1 MLNNARGELLF
12 YKIKKK
18 SWEYLDTIV
27 NWNHWVTEIDA
38 DFVRDKIE
46 RLLNMKQ
53 RKNIEL
59 IWVNNVNIF
68 NICIRL
74 LSQTTQSKVLKTLT
88 IESLENKKERNTKSF
103 EDDTQNV
110 KQSDLVSDKIKKNS
124 ITTIVDPLIKWIDYV
139 FNKFNNYNNR
149 KLFTFWFSNFSEKV
163 SRSVSIINNI
173 VKRIINNKLD
183 FSDFEILLNEVK
195 REDEKIT
202 VASKNPLQKY
212 IEYIN
217 TSYNN
222 IFKWKRWITHISK
235 NLFSIKVN
243 TINDFIEFESWID
256 QLKDKLL
263 LKRKRN

>member
-1 MLNNARGELLF
+1 M
-12 YKIKKK
+12 
-18 SWEYLDTIV
+18 
-27 NWNHWVTEIDA
+27 
-38 DFVRDKIE
+38 
-46 RLLNMKQ
+46 
-53 RKNIEL
+53 
-59 IWVNNVNIF
+59 
-68 NICIRL
+68 
-74 LSQTTQSKVLKTLT
+74 
-88 IESLENKKERNTKSF
+88 
-103 EDDTQNV
+103 
-110 KQSDLVSDKIKKNS
+110 
-124 ITTIVDPLIKWIDYV
+124 
-139 FNKFNNYNNR
+139 
-149 KLFTFWFSNFSEKV
+149 
-163 SRSVSIINNI
+163 
-173 VKRIINNKLD
+173 D